1 MKIRN
6 NDLNDLSIIL
16 KDAKWIKSPA
26 IETVPC
32 FIKNINIEDNLLDVN
47 LAITAMGFYRVYING
62 KDITTNLFMP
72 GYTSYK
78 HRVQVQRYNLTSF
91 FKKGDNEIKILLG
104 NGWGGAARFGW
115 MHGNHP
121 YFDPSLLFSFVFIY
135 PDKTEI
141 FASNEEL
148 DCITSHIISS
158 EIYDGEIQDATLDIK
173 YVGKALLSDI
183 KTSLVE
189 TIGEDIVE
197 GEKIYP
203 KKMFKTPNGEL
214 VIDFGQ
220 NFTGNIN
227 ILIKGKRGEK
237 ISFVPGEIL
246 DKDGNFYNAN
256 YRSAKSFFSYTLTGE
271 DDNFKPLFS
280 FQGLRYIKLIDYP
293 NNINIDNFIGVMIHS
308 NMERTGSFVCGNE
321 LINQLYHNIIYG
333 QLSNYLDIPTD
344 CPQRDERLGWLGDA
358 QVFVRTGAINFNV
371 YKFFKKW
378 LGDMALD
385 QHPDGGVEGVAPCVG
400 GLPIQVSSGWGD
412 AATICP
418 MEIFKAY
425 GNREI
430 LEESFEMMTKWV
442 DYVNSRCIN
451 KPYIWDTDPQFGD
464 WLSQD
469 APYGETVGSTSLPLI
484 NTAFF
489 YYSTCNVVEAG
500 KVLNKDISKYTIL
513 KDNIKKAF
521 INEFLRDGKPK
532 GEKALLNYKGERTPY
547 TQTGLSLILHFGL
560 CEEKDKLALA
570 GLLKD
575 LVIENEMRMTTGFLG
590 TPYILHALSDNG
602 YSDIAYNLL
611 LQERK
616 PSWLYSV
623 LQGATTIWEHW
634 DGVDEDGNIWSE
646 SMNSFNHYAYGAVFD
661 WIFSNTLGIKLI
673 KPGYKEIM
681 IKVLPDK
688 RLGFAS
694 GGITTK
700 YGKINVSWYYQG
712 EDLKLEVEIPKGI
725 KASIV
730 LKDKV
735 IIVEDGGFLQL
746 DEQ

>member
-1 MKIRN
+1 MIELIK
-6 NDLNDLSIIL
+6 
-16 KDAKWIKSPA
+16 KAKWIKAPKMD
-26 IETVPC
+26 TVPC
-32 FIKNINIEDNLLDVN
+32 LMKEVEISDGLKKVMLS
-47 LAITAMGFYRVYING
+47 ITAMGFYRVYIND

-78 HRVQVQRYNLTSF
+78 NRVQVQTYDITSF
-91 FKKGDNEIKILLG
+91 FMRGTNQIKILLG
-104 NGWGGAARFGW
+104 NGWGGALRFGW

-121 YFDPSLLFSFVFIY
+121 YFDCSIIFGFEFSYSNRKEEFI
-135 PDKTEI
+135 
-141 FASNEEL
+141 SNEDV
-148 DCITSHIISS
+148 DCFTSHIVFS
-158 EIYDGEIQDATLDIK
+158 EIYDGEIQDATSHVK
-173 YVGKALLSDI
+173 YVGKALLSDVS
-183 KTSLVE
+183 TSLVE

-197 GEKIYP
+197 GEVIPAKEIIITP
-203 KKMFKTPNGEL
+203 KKEV

-220 NFTGNIN
+220 NFTGYIN
-227 ILIKGKRGEK
+227 VKIKGSKGDK
-237 ISFVPGEIL
+237 ISFIPAEIL

-256 YRSAKSFFSYTLTGE
+256 YRSAKSFFSYTLTGGS
-271 DDNFKPLFS
+271 DDFKPLFS

-293 NNINIDNFIGVMIHS
+293 KDITKDSFIGIMVHS
-308 NMERTGSFVCGNE
+308 NIKRTGDFVCGNS

-358 QVFVRTGAINFNV
+358 QVFVRTAAINFDV
-371 YKFFKKW
+371 YRFFKKW

-385 QHPDGGVEGVAPCVG
+385 QHEDGGVEGVAPRVG

-418 MEIFKAY
+418 IEIYNAY
-425 GNREI
+425 GNKEI
-430 LEESFEMMTKWV
+430 LEESYEMMTKWV
-442 DYVNSRCIN
+442 DYVLSRCVN

-489 YYSTCNVVEAG
+489 YYSTCNVITAG
-500 KVLNKDISKYTIL
+500 KVLNKDVVKYDDL
-513 KDNIKKAF
+513 KKNIKKAF
-521 INEFLRDGKPK
+521 ISEFLVDGMPK

-560 CEEKDKLALA
+560 CEDKDKQKIAK
-570 GLLKD
+570 LLKD
-575 LVIENEMRMTTGFLG
+575 LVVENDMRMTTGFLG

-634 DGVDEDGNIWSE
+634 DGIDEDGNIWSE

-673 KPGYKEIM
+673 KPGYEEVM
-681 IKVLPDK
+681 IKVIPDK
-688 RLGFAS
+688 RIGYAK
-694 GGITTK
+694 GGIITK
-700 YGKINVSWYYQG
+700 YGKISVSWSYQG
-712 EDLKLEVEIPKGI
+712 EYVKLDVVIPKGVT
-725 KASIV
+725 ANVV
-730 LKDKV
+730 LRSRIEKV
-735 IIVEDGGFLQL
+735 TDGEYSFIF
-746 DEQ
+746 

>member
-1 MKIRN
+1 MISKN
-6 NDLNDLSIIL
+6 
-16 KDAKWIKSPA
+16 AKWIKAPQ

-32 FIKNINIEDNLLDVN
+32 FIKHITTTSDLKKVKLD
-47 LAITAMGFYRVYING
+47 ITAMGFYRVYING
-62 KDITTNLFMP
+62 KEITKNLFMP
-72 GYTSYK
+72 GYTSFQN
-78 HRVQVQRYNLTSF
+78 RVQVQSYDVTSF
-91 FKKGDNEIKILLG
+91 FNSSDNEIKILLG
-104 NGWGGAARFGW
+104 NGWGGAQRFGW

-121 YFDPSLLFSFVFIY
+121 YFDPSLLFSFEFTY
-135 PDKTEI
+135 PNKK
-141 FASNEEL
+141 EEFVSSCDL
-148 DCITSHIISS
+148 DCFTSHIIFS
-158 EIYDGEIQDATLDIK
+158 EIYDGEVQDENQEIK
-173 YVGKALLSDI
+173 YIGKALPSGI
-183 KTSLVE
+183 HTKLVKQ
-189 TIGEDIVE
+189 IGEDIVE

-203 KKMFKTPNGEL
+203 KELIITPKKEV

-220 NFTGNIN
+220 NFTGYIN
-227 ILIKGKRGEK
+227 IMIKGNKGDK
-237 ISFVPGEIL
+237 VSFVPAEIL

-256 YRSAKSFFSYTLTGE
+256 YRSAKSFFSYTLTGKE
-271 DDNFKPLFS
+271 DNFKPVFS

-293 NNINIDNFIGVMIHS
+293 KDIKKDNFIGIMVHS
-308 NMERTGSFVCGNE
+308 NIERTGSFICGNK

-358 QVFVRTGAINFNV
+358 QVFVRTAAINFNV

-385 QHPDGGVEGVAPCVG
+385 QHPDGGVEGVAPKVG

-418 MEIFKAY
+418 MEIYNTY
-425 GNREI
+425 GNKEI
-430 LEESFEMMTKWV
+430 LEDSYEMMTKWV
-442 DYVNSRCIN
+442 NYVNSRCVN

-489 YYSTCNVVEAG
+489 YYSTCNVIEAG
-500 KVLNKDISKYTIL
+500 LVLL
-513 KDNIKKAF
+513 KDVSYYQELKENIKKAF
-521 INEFLRDGKPK
+521 INKFLDNGMPK
-532 GEKALLNYKGERTPY
+532 GPKALLNYKGERTPY

-560 CEEKDKLALA
+560 CEEKDKKNIVK
-570 GLLKD
+570 LLKD
-575 LVIENEMRMTTGFLG
+575 LVCENEMRMTTGFLG

-646 SMNSFNHYAYGAVFD
+646 GMNSFNHYAYGAVFD
-661 WIFSNTLGIKLI
+661 WIFANTLGIKRI
-673 KPGYKEIM
+673 KPGYKEVVVNVI
-681 IKVLPDK
+681 PDK

-694 GGITTK
+694 GGIITK
-700 YGKINVSWYYQG
+700 YGKLNVSWYYQG
-712 EDLKLEVEIPKGI
+712 DSLKLEVEIPKGI
-725 KASIV
+725 TASVVLNERIV
-730 LKDKV
+730 KV
-735 IIVEDGGFLQL
+735 EGGKYSFTY
-746 DEQ
+746 

>member
-1 MKIRN
+1 MISKN
-6 NDLNDLSIIL
+6 
-16 KDAKWIKSPA
+16 AKWIKAIASE

-32 FIKNINIEDNLLDVN
+32 FIKHIQIENNLVEAILS
-47 LAITAMGFYRVYING
+47 ITAMGFYRVYIND
-62 KDITTNLFMP
+62 KDITSNLFMP
-72 GYTSYK
+72 GYTSFK
-78 HRVQVQRYNLTSF
+78 NRVQVQSYDLTRL
-91 FKKGDNEIKILLG
+91 FKNGDNEIKILLG
-104 NGWGGAARFGW
+104 NGWAGAKRFGW

-121 YFDPSLLFSFVFIY
+121 YFDPSLIFSISLLY
-135 PDKTEI
+135 PNKKEEI
-141 FASNEEL
+141 VSNEDI
-148 DCITSHIISS
+148 DCFSSHIVFS
-158 EIYDGEIQDATLDIK
+158 EIYDGEIQDATRDIK
-173 YVGKALLSDI
+173 YLGKAVNCEIVS
-183 KTSLVE
+183 KLVDN
-189 TIGEDIVE
+189 IGEDIIE

-203 KKMFKTPNGEL
+203 KELIITPKKEV

-220 NFTGNIN
+220 NFTGYIN
-227 ILIKGKRGEK
+227 VIIKGKRKEK
-237 ISFVPGEIL
+237 ISFVPAEIL

-256 YRSAKSFFSYTLTGE
+256 YRSAKSFFSYTLTGNE
-271 DDNFKPLFS
+271 DNFKPLFS

-293 NNINIDNFIGVMIHS
+293 KDITKDNFIGIMVHS
-308 NMERTGSFVCGNE
+308 NIERTGSFVCGNK

-358 QVFVRTGAINFNV
+358 QVFVRTAAINFNV

-385 QHPDGGVEGVAPCVG
+385 QHSDGGVEGVCPRVG

-418 MEIFKAY
+418 MEIYKAY
-425 GNREI
+425 GNKEV
-430 LEESFEMMTKWV
+430 LEDSYEMMTKWV

-451 KPYIWDTDPQFGD
+451 KPFIWDTDPQFGD

-489 YYSTCNVVEAG
+489 YYSTCNVVKAV
-500 KVLNKDISKYTIL
+500 KILNRDVKKYEEL
-513 KDNIKKAF
+513 RDNIKKAF
-521 INEFLRDGKPK
+521 IKEFLDNGKPK
-532 GEKALLNYKGERTPY
+532 GDKALLNYNGDRTPY
-547 TQTGLSLILHFGL
+547 TQTGLSLILYFNL
-560 CEEKDKLALA
+560 CEEKDKKYIAS
-570 GLLKD
+570 LLKD
-575 LVIENEMRMTTGFLG
+575 LVMENDMRMTTGFLG

-602 YSDIAYNLL
+602 YSDVAYNLL

-673 KPGYKEIM
+673 KPAYEEVM
-681 IKVLPDK
+681 IKVIPDK
-688 RLGFAS
+688 RLGFAK
-694 GGITTK
+694 GGINTK
-700 YGKINVSWYYQG
+700 FGKLDVHWYYSNG
-712 EDLKLEVEIPKGI
+712 NLKLELEIPNGI
-725 KASIV
+725 IANVV
-730 LKDKV
+730 LNDKV
-735 IIVEDGGFLQL
+735 IKLKGGKYSFTY
-746 DEQ
+746 